1 MNDLIPAEMTD
12 AAMWAV
18 IVGFFVPVV
27 INFIVSATWST
38 STKTVIAF
46 VVSGVAGAG
55 TAFFTG
61 AYEGLGIP
69 SAILMTFVVAIASY
83 SQFWK
88 NVAPTMQRNASV
100 KMEQKADG
108 SYGLPAGALRRDNQG

>member
-1 MNDLIPAEMTD
+1 MNDLIPSDMTD

-27 INFIVSATWST
+27 INFIVSATWSAAAK
-38 STKTVIAF
+38 SAVAF
-46 VVSGVAGAG
+46 VVSAIAGAG

-69 SAILMTFVVAIASY
+69 SAILLTFVVAIASY

-88 NVAPTMQRNASV
+88 NVAPTMQRNAAE
-100 KMEQKADG
+100 KIERDANG
-108 SYGLPAGALRRDNQG
+108 GLAVSTDPR

>member
-1 MNDLIPAEMTD
+1 MDNLIPADMTD

-27 INFIVSATWST
+27 INFIVSATWSAA
-38 STKTVIAF
+38 TKAAVAF
-46 VVSGVAGAG
+46 VVSAIAGAG

-61 AYEGLGIP
+61 AYAGLGIP
-69 SAILMTFVVAIASY
+69 SAILLTFVVAIASY

-88 NVAPTMQRNASV
+88 QVAPTMQRGAADKIERDAGGGLSV
-100 KMEQKADG
+100 NG
-108 SYGLPAGALRRDNQG
+108 PRV

>member
-1 MNDLIPAEMTD
+1 MDNLIPADMTD

-27 INFIVSATWST
+27 INFIVSATWSPA
-38 STKTVIAF
+38 TKAAVAF
-46 VVSGVAGAG
+46 VVSAIAGAG

-61 AYEGLGIP
+61 AYEGLGVP
-69 SAILMTFVVAIASY
+69 SAILLTFVVAIASY

-88 NVAPTMQRNASV
+88 QVAPTMQRGA
-100 KMEQKADG
+100 ADKIE
-108 SYGLPAGALRRDNQG
+108 RDARGGVTVNPPRV